1 MAEIDEVEPVVQG
14 VWMSIFKKYLFLFF
28 YYENVQTFVKVK
40 NTTNSHAPPP
50 NLANV
55 KENKS
60 GRGRGRLQ
68 QGAGPGRTKRSPTGV
83 LVNLS
88 GVDGKLKSKMFVL
101 LNHRPME

>member
-50 NLANV
+50 KIWQMLRRTSLGGEGADSSR
-55 KENKS
+55 ELEGQS
-60 GRGRGRLQ
+60 GHQ
-68 QGAGPGRTKRSPTGV
+68 QV
-83 LVNLS
+83 YW
-88 GVDGKLKSKMFVL
+88 
-101 LNHRPME
+101 